1 MEKSIL
7 HEDICK
13 ELTSTYAKKN
23 HDYGDSFALVRNKVP
38 NAIMVRIYDKVNRL
52 DSLLLNDKEIM
63 IEDEKIEDTLLDLAN
78 YCIMEVIERRL
89 EKVD

>member
-1 MEKSIL
+1 MEKSVL

-13 ELTSTYAKKN
+13 ELTSTYTKKN
-23 HDYGDSFALVRNKVP
+23 HDYGDSFALVRYKVP

-89 EKVD
+89 EKAD

>member
-7 HEDICK
+7 HKDICE
-13 ELTSTYAKKN
+13 ELTSTYTKKN

-89 EKVD
+89 EKAD

>member
-7 HEDICK
+7 HKDICE
-13 ELTSTYAKKN
+13 ELTSTYVKKN

-52 DSLLLNDKEIM
+52 DSLLLNDKKIM

-89 EKVD
+89 EKAD

>member
-7 HEDICK
+7 HKDICE

-89 EKVD
+89 EKAD